1 MAEIIDFAEIQEAR
15 RKARARIPE
24 RENLERA
31 VQLMRENLAA
41 VAAELA
47 DAPREEQAE
56 LLTRVERLAAM
67 IRYGMRMLGL
77 VPLAAEWARGFAV
90 RDIFAARLSSPRKF
104 GISGKWS
111 LTRRARMHSAR
122 GFAHRGQGNSISGR
136 RADA

>member
-67 IRYGMRMLGL
+67 IRYGMRMLGD
-77 VPLAAEWARGFAV
+77 PRAARGRDRSDKGHRCGAIRFAPQ
-90 RDIFAARLSSPRKF
+90 IGAGIGPSPAREGTP
-104 GISGKWS
+104 
-111 LTRRARMHSAR
+111 RRAGLPLEGR
-122 GFAHRGQGNSISGR
+122 GVQGSNWTKG
-136 RADA
+136 

>member
-1 MAEIIDFAEIQEAR
+1 MAEIIDFAEIQKAR

-67 IRYGMRMLGL
+67 IRYGMRMLGD
-77 VPLAAEWARGFAV
+77 PG
-90 RDIFAARLSSPRKF
+90 DARLDGP
-104 GISGKWS
+104 
-111 LTRRARMHSAR
+111 A
-122 GFAHRGQGNSISGR
+122 SIRSR
-136 RADA
+136 

>member
-67 IRYGMRMLGL
+67 IRYGMRMLG
-77 VPLAAEWARGFAV
+77 
-90 RDIFAARLSSPRKF
+90 D
-104 GISGKWS
+104 
-111 LTRRARMHSAR
+111 SAR
-122 GFAHRGQGNSISGR
+122 PTYNRTRAVDSGR
-136 RADA
+136 RSHSQNYRR

>member
-31 VQLMRENLAA
+31 VQLMRENLAV

-56 LLTRVERLAAM
+56 LLTRIERLAAM
-67 IRYGMRMLGL
+67 IRYGMRMLGDL
-77 VPLAAEWARGFAV
+77 VPSPHVGRG
-90 RDIFAARLSSPRKF
+90 L
-104 GISGKWS
+104 W
-111 LTRRARMHSAR
+111 
-122 GFAHRGQGNSISGR
+122 
-136 RADA
+136 

>member
-31 VQLMRENLAA
+31 VQIMRENLAA

-47 DAPREEQAE
+47 EAPREEQAE

-67 IRYGMRMLGL
+67 IRYGMRMLGD
-77 VPLAAEWARGFAV
+77 PSGARWNAG
-90 RDIFAARLSSPRKF
+90 
-104 GISGKWS
+104 G
-111 LTRRARMHSAR
+111 
-122 GFAHRGQGNSISGR
+122 
-136 RADA
+136 